1 MKPRGLVLLSVMAA
15 VLSTSAILAAAQDAA
30 KPPKGVALKKL
41 KKFDLKFNKMMNNA
55 IRKRKP
61 ISVAESAPAN
71 QMLKMTAFIST
82 KAFKSFVEESA
93 EAFRK
98 KGTELVTLDRA
109 DQQEL
114 RDRVNRW
121 LDDIY
126 IGKVPDDQIR
136 ALKRNRSGD
145 FFSEKIH
152 P

>member
-15 VLSTSAILAAAQDAA
+15 VLSTSAIVAAAQDAA
-30 KPPKGVALKKL
+30 KPPRGVALKRL
-41 KKFDLKFNKMMNNA
+41 KKFDLKFNEMMNKVIRRPEAAASPYAVQKANA
-55 IRKRKP
+55 FV
-61 ISVAESAPAN
+61 SE
-71 QMLKMTAFIST
+71 
-82 KAFKSFVEESA
+82 KAYKDFFQESA
-93 EAFRK
+93 EDFRNR
-98 KGTELVTLDRA
+98 GIEVDQVGRA

-126 IGKVPDDQIR
+126 IGKVSPDQLK
-136 ALKRNRSGD
+136 ALKRNRAGD